1 MWRISTLLPTLA
13 LPVGSIAA
21 ETETRQ
27 PHVIVHRQA
36 LQGAPQNR
44 WAALKQAVLWGV
56 DETVPQGRPAR
67 YQGRQD
73 HPVPRPV
80 VRRANDEVLGPTT
93 DWLWEEVN
101 DVDFGSWHDRRFKG
115 ERLALFDDA
124 QKGWHV

>member
-13 LPVGSIAA
+13 LAVGSIAA

-80 VRRANDEVLGPTT
+80 VRRAKRRSTRPHNRLAVGGGKRRGLR
-93 DWLWEEVN
+93 
-101 DVDFGSWHDRRFKG
+101 FWHDRRFKG

>member
-44 WAALKQAVLWGV
+44 WAALKQAVLWGA
-56 DETVPQGRPAR
+56 DETVTLEVDLHATKDGKIILFHDPWFDGQTTKYSAPQPIGCGRR
-67 YQGRQD
+67 
-73 HPVPRPV
+73 
-80 VRRANDEVLGPTT
+80 
-93 DWLWEEVN
+93 
-101 DVDFGSWHDRRFKG
+101 
-115 ERLALFDDA
+115 
-124 QKGWHV
+124 